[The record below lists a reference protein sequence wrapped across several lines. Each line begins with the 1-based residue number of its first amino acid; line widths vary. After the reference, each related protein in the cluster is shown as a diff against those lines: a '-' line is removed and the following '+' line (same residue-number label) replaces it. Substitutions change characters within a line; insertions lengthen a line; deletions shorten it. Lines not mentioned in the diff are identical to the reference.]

1 MWNTVGPSLR
11 TLWTTKMCKRDQS
24 LLWGKTVLFLFSTNT
39 GGWDAWRGGGRGPWR
54 GLLFNWWS
62 SSSSQI
68 NLSSFQKHP
77 KTSTKVLPK
86 RKTSVFAELPAGNK
100 ILLREPYVLHHKHDA
115 EPCKDAGVLAGLPFT
130 DWSPEQTVLYKSQ
143 GRVHA
148 LCLCLMLSACWLM
161 PAGPFLFHFVVLTL
175 TVPGERHTILS
186 LGILGSAY
194 VLCHVRDCGFRVT
207 ELTFSVLAPKQT
219 CTSRPCVN
227 QLSLAFFLCRSLLKW
242 QTLSRWNTSSSFQQQ
257 CEQLILNVYT
267 VPWRSKALSACVVI
281 ILIIPKWKHW
291 FLSEEI
297 IRTCST

>member
-11 TLWTTKMCKRDQS
+11 TLWNTKMCKRDQS

-39 GGWDAWRGGGRGPWR
+39 GGRNARRGGRRGPWR

-175 TVPGERHTILS
+175 TVPRGKTHNIEPGDFGVCLRSVSCEGLWFQSYRAHVLCSGTQADLHITSLCESAKLSFLS
-186 LGILGSAY
+186 LQIFVEMTNFEPVEHEFKFSATMWAINSECLY
-194 VLCHVRDCGFRVT
+194 G
-207 ELTFSVLAPKQT
+207 
-219 CTSRPCVN
+219 
-227 QLSLAFFLCRSLLKW
+227 
-242 QTLSRWNTSSSFQQQ
+242 
-257 CEQLILNVYT
+257 
-267 VPWRSKALSACVVI
+267 ALE
-281 ILIIPKWKHW
+281 K
-291 FLSEEI
+291 
-297 IRTCST
+297 

>member
-11 TLWTTKMCKRDQS
+11 TLWNTKMCKRDQS

-54 GLLFNWWS
+54 GLLFNRWS

-175 TVPGERHTILS
+175 TVPGERHAILS
-186 LGILGSAY
+186 LGILGSVY
-194 VLCHVRDCGFRVT
+194 LLRHVRDCGFRVLCSGT
-207 ELTFSVLAPKQT
+207 QADLHIMSLCESAKLSF
-219 CTSRPCVN
+219 
-227 QLSLAFFLCRSLLKW
+227 LSLQIFVEMTNFEPVEHEFKFSATMWAINSECL
-242 QTLSRWNTSSSFQQQ
+242 
-257 CEQLILNVYT
+257 YG
-267 VPWRSKALSACVVI
+267 ALE
-281 ILIIPKWKHW
+281 K
-291 FLSEEI
+291 
-297 IRTCST
+297 